1 MKLSIEPEAKISPP
15 NIIDWLTNKFGVEN
29 TALSFNIIANILI
42 PSSFIYAN

>member
-1 MKLSIEPEAKISPP
+1 MKISIEPEARGSPA
-15 NIIDWLTNKFGVEN
+15 NIIDWLTAKFGVEN